1 MLDEAISISKSFAV
15 ALCFAGIVVVT
26 VTDAKDENP
35 ATSAGATGSYDEA
48 ELGDLL
54 SLGSA
59 VSYAVYTVTLK
70 KVVKSESRINMML
83 FFGLLGVVNAVAVV
97 PILGMAHLTGVE
109 AFEWPSRQTLVL
121 LTVNGLIGTVVSDY
135 LWARSVLL
143 LTPLISTLGLSL
155 TIPCS
160 MLAQALLF
168 EDAFSPWYLLGAG
181 LTFAGFILV
190 NLDSDSHDGAGR
202 SDLDIM
208 PVGGGVLRLVSP
220 SPRGLRGLSGE
231 GMMIEEDD
239 IDLAMEVC
247 VIFVFA
253 ALIICAAAFS
263 GGHGGSRDGHGPARE
278 RAIETSRGGS
288 RRPRRGRG

>member
-26 VTDAKDENP
+26 VTDAKDDNP

-190 NLDSDSHDGAGR
+190 NLEDSDSHDGAGR

-220 SPRGLRGLSGE
+220 SPR
-231 GMMIEEDD
+231 
-239 IDLAMEVC
+239 
-247 VIFVFA
+247 
-253 ALIICAAAFS
+253 
-263 GGHGGSRDGHGPARE
+263 
-278 RAIETSRGGS
+278 
-288 RRPRRGRG
+288 